1 MNVNHIDFSQPKKID
16 GNTYVCQLY
25 RLDKTDKADKT
36 DKTDKTDKADNIKSK
51 KTIKISFNDSK
62 VISLKKNTSD
72 YVLTFKNRGMNN
84 FMDDLNSYIIENVK
98 KNYQTWFVSNM
109 NPELIDDYYST
120 TLAYNKEHGD
130 IIKLRC
136 INLSDT
142 DTETLES
149 AIEKK
154 QKANISI
161 IFKNLRF
168 YKQKFVLECIIDECE
183 IHDNKYDLIEDNIDD
198 EVLDENEFPEPD
210 PEEIRT
216 IKNNYIS
223 KLKIIHDT
231 LENEIAN
238 LDQKK
243 MEVLDN
249 ISSLELTENFSE
261 LIKISEEIEIKYK

>member
-1 MNVNHIDFSQPKKID
+1 MNVNHIEFSQPKKID
-16 GNTYVCQLY
+16 GNTYVCQLS
-25 RLDKTDKADKT
+25 DKK
-36 DKTDKTDKADNIKSK
+36 NSK
-51 KTIKISFNDSK
+51 KPITLSFNDSK

-72 YVLTFKNRGMNN
+72 YILTFKNRGMNN

-142 DTETLES
+142 ETLES

-154 QKANISI
+154 QKANITVT
-161 IFKNLRF
+161 FKNLRF
-168 YKQKFVLECIIDECE
+168 YKQKFVLECIVNQCE
-183 IHDNKYDLIEDNIDD
+183 IHDTKYDLIEDNIDD
-198 EVLDENEFPEPD
+198 EVSDHEFPEPD

-223 KLKIIHDT
+223 KLKNIHDT

-249 ISSLELTENFSE
+249 ISSLELTENFFE

>member
-1 MNVNHIDFSQPKKID
+1 MNVNHIEFSQPKKID
-16 GNTYVCQLY
+16 GNTYVCQLSE
-25 RLDKTDKADKT
+25 KK
-36 DKTDKTDKADNIKSK
+36 NSK
-51 KTIKISFNDSK
+51 KPIIISFNDSK

-72 YVLTFKNRGMNN
+72 YILTFKNRGMNN

-142 DTETLES
+142 ETLES

-168 YKQKFVLECIIDECE
+168 YKQKFVLECIIDQCE

-223 KLKIIHDT
+223 KLKNIHDT
-231 LENEIAN
+231 LENEIMI
-238 LDQKK
+238 LDKKK

>member
-1 MNVNHIDFSQPKKID
+1 MNVNHIEFSQPKKID
-16 GNTYVCQLY
+16 GNTYVCQLFE
-25 RLDKTDKADKT
+25 KK
-36 DKTDKTDKADNIKSK
+36 NSK
-51 KTIKISFNDSK
+51 KPIAISFNDSK
-62 VISLKKNTSD
+62 VISFKKNTSD
-72 YVLTFKNRGMNN
+72 YILTFKNRGMNN

-120 TLAYNKEHGD
+120 TLAYNKEHGE

-136 INLSDT
+136 INANHS
-142 DTETLES
+142 EILES
-149 AIEKK
+149 AIEQK
-154 QKANISI
+154 QKANITVT
-161 IFKNLRF
+161 FRNLRF
-168 YKQKFVLECIIDECE
+168 YKQKFVLECIVDQCD
-183 IHDNKYDLIEDNIDD
+183 IHDNKYDLIEDTIDD
-198 EVLDENEFPEPD
+198 ISDEHEQEFPEPD

-223 KLKIIHDT
+223 KLKNIHDT

>member
-1 MNVNHIDFSQPKKID
+1 MNVNHIEFSQPKKID
-16 GNTYVCQLY
+16 GNTYVCQLSE
-25 RLDKTDKADKT
+25 KK
-36 DKTDKTDKADNIKSK
+36 NSK
-51 KTIKISFNDSK
+51 KPIKISFNDSK
-62 VISLKKNTSD
+62 MISLKRNTSD
-72 YVLTFKNRGMNN
+72 HVLTFKNRGMNN

-136 INLSDT
+136 INLNDT
-142 DTETLES
+142 EETLES

-168 YKQKFVLECIIDECE
+168 YKQKFVLECIIDQCE

-210 PEEIRT
+210 PEDIRT

-223 KLKIIHDT
+223 KLKNIHDT
-231 LENEIAN
+231 LENEIMI
-238 LDQKK
+238 LDKKK